1 MLKPI
6 QISIVLF
13 FALGCTN
20 SYNVHFR
27 LDERYLNSIPQYLE
41 GRSFINSSFDT
52 LTFTLTSVE
61 SIWLIVGYDP
71 SDERYY
77 AIQQKKFNYAEK
89 NNPDISFYIELR
101 TYPDLELNKVA
112 GTELVWVGPS
122 NLVPLRLAFLPTD
135 TLPDSPSTFIGDYV
149 VQGKLYEHVYGNA
162 SSFLYSA
169 DGELLRFKLQNDVL
183 YEVLLE

>member
-13 FALGCTN
+13 IALGCTN

-27 LDERYLNSIPQYLE
+27 LDERYLNSIPQYQE

-61 SIWLIVGYDP
+61 SIWLIVGYEP
-71 SDERYY
+71 NDERYY
-77 AIQQKKFNYAEK
+77 AIQQKKFYYTEK
-89 NNPDISFYIELR
+89 NNPDLSFNIELR

-122 NLVPLRLAFLPTD
+122 NLAPLRLAFLPSD
-135 TLPDSPSTFIGDYV
+135 TLAESPSTFIGNYV
-149 VQGKLYEHVYGNA
+149 VQGKLYNHVYGNV

-169 DGELLRFKLQNDVL
+169 DGELLRFKLTTNEW
-183 YEVLLE
+183 YEVLPE